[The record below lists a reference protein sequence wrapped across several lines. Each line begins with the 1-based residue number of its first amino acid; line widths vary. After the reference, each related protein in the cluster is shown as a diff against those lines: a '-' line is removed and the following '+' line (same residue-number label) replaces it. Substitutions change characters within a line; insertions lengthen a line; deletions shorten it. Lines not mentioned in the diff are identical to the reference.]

1 MNDWCSEDWARP
13 PALPAL
19 EAGPRQNGPPI
30 DAWRGFQ
37 IEDGEREHDHPYA
50 EDDETADVPM
60 VAVRAQGEP
69 LFGAQAYNHART
81 RAQIRG
87 LRAEL
92 RDGPCNGGRYG
103 EP

>member
-1 MNDWCSEDWARP
+1 MGHQSMLGVASRLKMVS
-13 PALPAL
+13 ASMITHM
-19 EAGPRQNGPPI
+19 Q
-30 DAWRGFQ
+30 
-37 IEDGEREHDHPYA
+37 
-50 EDDETADVPM
+50 DDETADVPM

-87 LRAEL
+87 IRAEL